1 MISDES
7 CGRLMCRTLASF
19 VTFSGQ
25 IQTKMCRLDFTG
37 NPIFYLSKLSTVKSE
52 TSDSSFRYQLIPHF
66 LIFRGGARMT
76 AESASHLELTL
87 SPSSLTDTTLTSYAE
102 LTRSQ
107 PCQFNL
113 HSGSI
118 VHAAFKPFL
127 TQVVEDG
134 YEFFAKRQL
143 VRLE

>member
-7 CGRLMCRTLASF
+7 CDRLMCRTLASF
-19 VTFSGQ
+19 VTFSGR

-87 SPSSLTDTTLTSYAE
+87 SPSSSTDTTLTSYAE

-118 VHAAFKPFL
+118 VHAGFKPFL